1 MTQTEFQECDE
12 MFINEFSIK
21 FDNHGY
27 EQKDGLVAI
36 KYIHVL
42 RDSFLMK
49 LRVIFVAISVIL
61 NFAFMKG

>member
-1 MTQTEFQECDE
+1 MTRTEFQECDE
-12 MFINEFSIK
+12 TFINEFSIK

-49 LRVIFVAISVIL
+49 LTP
-61 NFAFMKG
+61 